1 VKIIKYL
8 PLVLLVIVLVGCS
21 LTVKVPTVNTD
32 DTETYEISQP
42 VPDNIQGAGID
53 LEMGGGRLN
62 ISGGSSQ
69 MVEGTVVYNVSDWK
83 PTLSVTDN
91 EVLISQNH
99 TSNVGIPNGNIKN
112 DWTLKLG
119 STPMSLRISAGAYAG
134 VLDLSGVALTNLEIN
149 DGASQATVRFDIL
162 NPADMQ
168 RLTYKTGASSVDLIG
183 LGNANTS
190 QITFDSGAGNYTLDF
205 SGALTKDLNVKINSG
220 LSQVTVIVPKNTHT
234 IVNLDGGLSNVDT
247 EGTWTVSNSRYETGG
262 SGSTITIDVEMAV
275 GNLVLQQK

>member
-8 PLVLLVIVLVGCS
+8 PLILLVIVLLGCS
-21 LTVKVPTVNTD
+21 LTVNVPTVNTD

-42 VPDNIQGAGID
+42 VPDNIQGAEID
-53 LEMGGGRLN
+53 IEMGGGRLN
-62 ISGGSSQ
+62 ISSGSSQ
-69 MVEGTVVYNVSDWK
+69 MVEGTVVYNVLDWK
-83 PTLSVTDN
+83 PNLSVTNN

-134 VLDLSGVALTNLEIN
+134 VLDLSGVALTNLEIS
-149 DGASQATVRFDIL
+149 DGASQATVRFDTL

-183 LGNANTS
+183 LGNVNTS
-190 QITFDSGAGNYTLDF
+190 QIIFDSGAGNYTLDF
-205 SGALTKDLNVKINSG
+205 SGALAKDLNVKMNSG
-220 LSQVTVIVPKNTHT
+220 LSLVTVIIPKNTHT
-234 IVNLDGGLSNVDT
+234 IVNLDDGLSNVDA
-247 EGTWTVSNSRYETGG
+247 EGSWTVSNSRYEASG
-262 SGSTITIDVEMAV
+262 SGSTITIDVEMAI